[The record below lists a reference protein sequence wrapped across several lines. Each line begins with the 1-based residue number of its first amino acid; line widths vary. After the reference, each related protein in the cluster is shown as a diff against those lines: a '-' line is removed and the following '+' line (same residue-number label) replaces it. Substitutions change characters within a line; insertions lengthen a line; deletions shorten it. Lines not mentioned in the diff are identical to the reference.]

1 MPRLSSAP
9 RRGTKTVRHCLMGI
23 RISCVEEGEMP
34 VKPLQTVVPTQY
46 WHRLDDGRVQC
57 DLCPRFCKLHEGQQG
72 LCFVRAR
79 QNDQIGMTSYGRS
92 SGYCIDPIEKKPLY
106 HFLPGTP
113 VLSFGTAGCNLACK
127 FCQNWDMRKAR
138 EMDVLADQAPPELIA
153 SAAQALGCR
162 SVAYTY
168 NDPIV
173 FMEYAVDVAEAC
185 RAHGIKSVAVTAG
198 YITDCARE
206 DFFRHMDAANVVL
219 FGFSVCFFLLFCGG
233 FLQLV
238 LDTLVYLK
246 QHTSVWLEI
255 TTLLIPGE
263 NDGEAEL
270 EEMSAWVAQHLG
282 PDVPWLFSA
291 FHPDWKMRDIAATP
305 LATLIRA
312 RDIARK
318 HGMRYVYTGNVHF
331 EAGDSTYCPHCGV
344 KVIGRAWYR
353 HTAWRLTDTGHC
365 LACGTRVAGMFDGPP
380 GIWGARRQ
388 PVRLRDFAVKYP
400 PCAARVG
407 TLLLHS
413 QSRGGAAGHGLA
425 ARARPQQELS
435 RSGPRTRRAAQSR
448 PRACARRE
456 YRAGRAQR
464 LRQIHAAQ
472 SHRRHRSPGCG
483 DGRDRRHAD
492 KRARRAA
499 SHPVSPSPY
508 RFRLSVL
515 QSHPDPHCYGEPAAA
530 AGARWPVQ
538 RRGPRARRGAA
549 RRGGPRGARGE
560 LSGPPLRRRTATPRD
575 RARHRAPACAAAS
588 RRADRQPRQRD
599 WPMGDDAAAG
609 VSARARVES
618 PVGHAQRGA
627 RRVGGPNGLDEKLY
641 ARLRLAG
648 WREIAP
654 RVEGRGTLPAQ
665 ADTAVTVIGADLLNV
680 ASGEGEAQLAEG
692 VSGEALRRLL
702 VEPNTVAV
710 SARLAARWGLRS
722 GGRIALSVGGAR
734 REAEIATLF
743 APRNKAAAVG
753 LEQVVLAD
761 IATAQEWLG
770 MAGRLSRI
778 DVALPGND
786 TEAEARLRAALPP
799 DAALLALDQ
808 RREHLLRLSD
818 AFRLNLEAF
827 SLLALAVGML
837 LIYNAFTFAVVQR
850 RAVIARLRAL
860 GATRGELARA
870 ILLEAA
876 VLGLAGAAVG
886 VLAGYGFGLG
896 VLRLVAGTVYD
907 LYFAAAVTEVPLP
920 GTAWVQGALLGVL
933 TSVLAAGVPVWE
945 AVSAPVRVVLGR
957 AGLETRVRR
966 GLPWVALAG
975 GVLFGAGLVSLWLL
989 PRSLAGAFAAL
1000 FTMMLGVA
1008 LLIPLATLVLMS
1020 LLRPLAKRLGGLT
1033 GGMAARGRSKL
1044 IK

>member
-1 MPRLSSAP
+1 MTRLLRLAGWRYH
-9 RRGTKTVRHCLMGI
+9 RRH
-23 RISCVEEGEMP
+23 P
-34 VKPLQTVVPTQY
+34 
-46 WHRLDDGRVQC
+46 
-57 DLCPRFCKLHEGQQG
+57 
-72 LCFVRAR
+72 
-79 QNDQIGMTSYGRS
+79 
-92 SGYCIDPIEKKPLY
+92 
-106 HFLPGTP
+106 
-113 VLSFGTAGCNLACK
+113 
-127 FCQNWDMRKAR
+127 
-138 EMDVLADQAPPELIA
+138 
-153 SAAQALGCR
+153 AQAWLMLIGVALG
-162 SVAYTY
+162 VA
-168 NDPIV
+168 V
-173 FMEYAVDVAEAC
+173 VVAVDVANAAVE
-185 RAHGIKSVAVTAG
+185 RALRWSV
-198 YITDCARE
+198 
-206 DFFRHMDAANVVL
+206 DA
-219 FGFSVCFFLLFCGG
+219 
-233 FLQLV
+233 
-238 LDTLVYLK
+238 
-246 QHTSVWLEI
+246 
-255 TTLLIPGE
+255 
-263 NDGEAEL
+263 
-270 EEMSAWVAQHLG
+270 
-282 PDVPWLFSA
+282 
-291 FHPDWKMRDIAATP
+291 
-305 LATLIRA
+305 
-312 RDIARK
+312 
-318 HGMRYVYTGNVHF
+318 
-331 EAGDSTYCPHCGV
+331 
-344 KVIGRAWYR
+344 
-353 HTAWRLTDTGHC
+353 
-365 LACGTRVAGMFDGPP
+365 VAG
-380 GIWGARRQ
+380 
-388 PVRLRDFAVKYP
+388 
-400 PCAARVG
+400 
-407 TLLLHS
+407 
-413 QSRGGAAGHGLA
+413 
-425 ARARPQQELS
+425 
-435 RSGPRTRRAAQSR
+435 
-448 PRACARRE
+448 
-456 YRAGRAQR
+456 
-464 LRQIHAAQ
+464 
-472 SHRRHRSPGCG
+472 
-483 DGRDRRHAD
+483 
-492 KRARRAA
+492 
-499 SHPVSPSPY
+499 
-508 RFRLSVL
+508 
-515 QSHPDPHCYGEPAAA
+515 
-530 AGARWPVQ
+530 
-538 RRGPRARRGAA
+538 
-549 RRGGPRGARGE
+549 
-560 LSGPPLRRRTATPRD
+560 TAT
-575 RARHRAPACAAAS
+575 H
-588 RRADRQPRQRD
+588 
-599 WPMGDDAAAG
+599 
-609 VSARARVES
+609 EI
-618 PVGHAQRGA
+618 
-627 RRVGGPNGLDEKLY
+627 VGGPNGLDEKLY

-743 APRNKAAAVG
+743 EPRNKAAAVG

-808 RREHLLRLSD
+808 RRDHLLRLSD

-886 VLAGYGFGLG
+886 VLAGYGLGQG
-896 VLRLVAGTVYD
+896 VLRQVAGTVND

-1033 GGMAARGRSKL
+1033 GGMAARGVAMSLSRSGVAVAALAVAVSATVGVTIMIDSFRLSVTDWLAQTLRADIYLSAGGAPLAPDAVDKWAALPEVTATSSARRVMLEQADGPVELMALAPAPGSYAGFRFKEGDAGAVWPAFLSGGVVLVSESYAYRRGLHVGDGVRLRTAQGDRRFPVAGVYYDYGSDRGTVTMSRDTYEREWGDTRLTSVALYLAPGVDAAAFAERLRAQVDGTPLL
-1044 IK
+1044 IRSNRDIRNSALQIFERTFAVTEVLRALVLVVAVVAVLGALAALILERAREWAVLRALGMLPVQLWALVSGETLLMGLAAGLFALPLGLGIAYVLTQVIQPRAFGWTMGYTVDPWLLAQALLLTLFAAGVAALYPAWRVARTPPADALRME